1 MSLLEPDLRYV
12 RTLLREQAGVVLD
25 PSMDYV
31 VQSRLAP
38 IAQACGEASLEA
50 FVARLRSMPVEE
62 LHRRAVEALVNGETL
77 FFRDVHP
84 FEGMRTA
91 VLPRIVESRRSE
103 RRLVLWSAA
112 CSTGQEAYSL
122 AMLVRE
128 NFHELMN
135 WDVRILASDF
145 SRGSLNHSRK
155 GVYSQF
161 DVNRGL
167 PAAYLAKYFEKR
179 GMAWEVRP
187 ELRRMVEFRELN
199 LIREWPG
206 IPPVD
211 ILFLR
216 NVMLYHDDAS
226 RKAILGRVRRVLRAD
241 GRLILGAAETTS
253 LLDGSFEPEYTGKAT
268 LFRLRNGPGGN

>member
-1 MSLLEPDLRYV
+1 VSLHEPELRYV
-12 RTLLREQAGVVLD
+12 RNLLREQAGVVLD
-25 PSMDYV
+25 PTMNYV
-31 VQSRLAP
+31 ILSRLTP
-38 IAQACGEASLEA
+38 LAQACGEASLEA
-50 FVARLRSMPVEE
+50 FVVRLRSESGDD
-62 LHRRAVEALVNGETL
+62 LHRRAVEAVINGETL

-84 FEGMRTA
+84 FEGLRTGI
-91 VLPRIVESRRSE
+91 LPTIVEKRRSE

-122 AMLVRE
+122 AILVRE
-128 NFHELMN
+128 NFPELMN

-145 SRGSLNHSRK
+145 SRGALAHARK
-155 GVYSQF
+155 GIYSQF

-179 GMAWEVRP
+179 GTSWEMRP
-187 ELRRMVEFRELN
+187 ELKKMVEFRELN
-199 LIREWPG
+199 LIREWTG

-211 ILFLR
+211 VLFLR

-226 RKAILGRVRRVLRAD
+226 RKAILGRVRRVLRPD

-268 LFRLRNGPGGN
+268 TFRLRSGPGAS